1 MATRAERLVENEEA
15 FRAANDR
22 LSEALGSTNSTPIP
36 FLCECADDTCL
47 ERVELDMDA
56 YREIRSDSSHF
67 FRLPGHLDAPGE
79 RLVEHRAGYD
89 VVEKDEL
96 A

>member
-1 MATRAERLVENEEA
+1 MATRAERLVENEQA
-15 FRAANDR
+15 FRTANDR
-22 LSEALGSTNSTPIP
+22 LSGAVRTIGAGTIP

-47 ERVELDMDA
+47 ERVELDPET
-56 YREIRSDSSHF
+56 YREIRSNPSYF

-79 RLVEHRAGYD
+79 R
-89 VVEKDEL
+89 VVEKRSGYEIVEKED

>member
-15 FRAANDR
+15 FRAANER
-22 LSEALGSTNSTPIP
+22 LSDALDGTSVGLVP

-47 ERVELDMDA
+47 DRVELDMDA
-56 YREIRSDSSHF
+56 YREIRSNSSHF

-79 RLVEHRAGYD
+79 RLVEHRSGYD
-89 VVEKDEL
+89 VMEKEE
-96 A
+96 AA